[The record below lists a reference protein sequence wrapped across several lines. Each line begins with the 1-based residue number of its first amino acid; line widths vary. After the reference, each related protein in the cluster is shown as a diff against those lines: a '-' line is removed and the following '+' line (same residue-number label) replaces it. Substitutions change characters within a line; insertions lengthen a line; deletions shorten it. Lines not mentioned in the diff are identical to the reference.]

1 MEDAGMGY
9 IQGADRNQ
17 VILLPDTLDDYVG
30 GDNEVR
36 AIDAFIDSL
45 DISLMGFKAD
55 PAKEGRPGYD
65 PRDMLKLYMY
75 GYLNHIRSSRRL
87 QKEASRNV
95 ELMWLLRKVVSDFRC
110 IADFRK
116 DNAKSIREVFRA
128 FVRLCNK
135 AGMLSHESV
144 VIDGSKFR
152 AVNADNKSYVSSNA
166 KKVLLDVEEKI
177 SRYMKELDEA
187 DAAESRPGALTKED
201 IVGVLDYLERRK
213 AQLTEAL
220 EQMAGSGENH
230 ICTTDPESR
239 LMKTRDGIR
248 PSFNVQTAVEAK
260 NHLIVH
266 YDVTSECTDWHL
278 LGDGINASK
287 AALGVEN
294 LEGIADRGYSND
306 EEILQCLLNGDT
318 PTTHPNKGEK
328 SRMFRF
334 QKTDTEVTG
343 EVVSYAEMKAQ
354 GGLEKAP
361 VEVRREPPLHPY
373 FERDIEKDIVICPM
387 GQTLFYAGPGHPN
400 GKKDPC
406 IRRYHRLSACLK
418 CPNKCTLHKRR
429 IVSFKEGETRKEEAF
444 YEKARENRIV
454 RKTSRRFKVITLS
467 EEESSW
473 DEWVIL
479 RFYPNQQHLRKRNTV
494 VEHPYGTV
502 KRWHGVGYLLTKG
515 KQKAAAEMGLS
526 FLAYNFRRVDTLSKY
541 LQLPVEQI
549 RKLSEGDVGFLPED
563 SIYRFNIFNKITF
576 LYLSAVEDKD
586 LKLCAFLKVL
596 VSYHGLSKRTV
607 AKMAGVEVKNIER
620 MLSNP
625 PKKVPEDIKYKV
637 AVTVMSLRFF
647 LKDCEQ
653 ENINC

>member
-75 GYLNHIRSSRRL
+75 GYLNHIRSFRRL

-95 ELMWLLRKVVSDFRC
+95 ELMWLLRKVVPDFRC

-135 AGMLSHESV
+135 AGLLSHESV

-201 IVGVLDYLERRK
+201 IAGVLDYLERRK

-248 PSFNVQTAVEAK
+248 PSFNLQTAVEAK

-502 KRWHGVGYLLTKG
+502 KRWHGAGYLLTKG

-526 FLAYNFRRVDTLSKY
+526 FLAYNFRRVVNL
-541 LQLPVEQI
+541 LGV
-549 RKLSEGDVGFLPED
+549 
-563 SIYRFNIFNKITF
+563 N
-576 LYLSAVEDKD
+576 
-586 LKLCAFLKVL
+586 
-596 VSYHGLSKRTV
+596 GLMEMILT
-607 AKMAGVEVKNIER
+607 
-620 MLSNP
+620 
-625 PKKVPEDIKYKV
+625 
-637 AVTVMSLRFF
+637 
-647 LKDCEQ
+647 
-653 ENINC
+653 

>member
-1 MEDAGMGY
+1 MGY

-95 ELMWLLRKVVSDFRC
+95 ELMWLLRKVVPDFRC

-387 GQTLFYAGPGHPN
+387 GQMLFYAGPGHPN

-502 KRWHGVGYLLTKG
+502 KRWHGAGYLLTKG

-526 FLAYNFRRVDTLSKY
+526 FFAYNFRRVVNL
-541 LQLPVEQI
+541 LGV
-549 RKLSEGDVGFLPED
+549 
-563 SIYRFNIFNKITF
+563 N
-576 LYLSAVEDKD
+576 
-586 LKLCAFLKVL
+586 
-596 VSYHGLSKRTV
+596 GLMEMILT
-607 AKMAGVEVKNIER
+607 
-620 MLSNP
+620 
-625 PKKVPEDIKYKV
+625 
-637 AVTVMSLRFF
+637 
-647 LKDCEQ
+647 
-653 ENINC
+653 

>member
-1 MEDAGMGY
+1 MGY

-17 VILLPDTLDDYVG
+17 VILLPDTLDDYVS

-45 DISLMGFKAD
+45 DLSLMGFKAD

-95 ELMWLLRKVVSDFRC
+95 ELMWLLRKIVPDFRC

-128 FVRLCNK
+128 FVKLCNR
-135 AGMLSHESV
+135 AGLLSHESV

-201 IVGVLDYLERRK
+201 IAGVLDYLERRK
-213 AQLTEAL
+213 TQLTEAL
-220 EQMAGSGENH
+220 EQMAASGENH

-248 PSFNVQTAVEAK
+248 PSFNVQTAVESE

-278 LGDGINASK
+278 LGDGIDASK
-287 AALGVEN
+287 AALGVGN

-334 QKTDTEVTG
+334 QKTDTEVTVEMLSAKDRDTLLACISAGVLPKILQREDVELEVVKRRERGSSLYLDKETG
-343 EVVSYAEMKAQ
+343 ELVSYAEMKAQ

-400 GKKDPC
+400 GKKDPT

-418 CPNKCTLHKRR
+418 CTNKCTLRKRR

-454 RKTSRRFKVITLS
+454 RKTNHRFKVITLS

-479 RFYPNQQHLRKRNTV
+479 RFYPSQQHLRKRNTV

-502 KRWHGVGYLLTKG
+502 KRWHGAGYLLTKG
-515 KQKAAAEMGLS
+515 KLKVAAEMGLS
-526 FLAYNFRRVDTLSKY
+526 FLAYNFRR
-541 LQLPVEQI
+541 
-549 RKLSEGDVGFLPED
+549 
-563 SIYRFNIFNKITF
+563 
-576 LYLSAVEDKD
+576 
-586 LKLCAFLKVL
+586 
-596 VSYHGLSKRTV
+596 TV
-607 AKMAGVEVKNIER
+607 NLLGVNGIMEMIMA
-620 MLSNP
+620 
-625 PKKVPEDIKYKV
+625 
-637 AVTVMSLRFF
+637 
-647 LKDCEQ
+647 
-653 ENINC
+653 

>member
-1 MEDAGMGY
+1 MGY

-55 PAKEGRPGYD
+55 PAKEGRPDYD

-144 VIDGSKFR
+144 VTDGSKFR

-502 KRWHGVGYLLTKG
+502 KRWHGAGYLLTKG

-526 FLAYNFRRVDTLSKY
+526 FLAYNFRRVVNL
-541 LQLPVEQI
+541 LGV
-549 RKLSEGDVGFLPED
+549 
-563 SIYRFNIFNKITF
+563 N
-576 LYLSAVEDKD
+576 
-586 LKLCAFLKVL
+586 
-596 VSYHGLSKRTV
+596 GLMEMILT
-607 AKMAGVEVKNIER
+607 
-620 MLSNP
+620 
-625 PKKVPEDIKYKV
+625 
-637 AVTVMSLRFF
+637 
-647 LKDCEQ
+647 
-653 ENINC
+653 

>member
-1 MEDAGMGY
+1 MGY

-45 DISLMGFKAD
+45 DIAFMGFKAA

-87 QKEASRNV
+87 QKEAARNV
-95 ELMWLLRKVVSDFRC
+95 ELMWLLKKVVPDFRC

-116 DNAKSIREVFRA
+116 DNAKAIKEVFKA
-128 FVRLCNK
+128 FVKLCNR
-135 AGMLSHESV
+135 AGLLSHESV

-177 SRYMKELDEA
+177 SRYMKELDET
-187 DAAESRPGALTKED
+187 DTAESKPGALTKED
-201 IVGVLDYLERRK
+201 IAGVLDYLERRK
-213 AQLTEAL
+213 TQLTEAL
-220 EQMAGSGENH
+220 ERMAGSGENH

-248 PSFNVQTAVEAK
+248 PSFNVQTAVESE

-266 YDVTSECTDWHL
+266 YDVTNECTDWHL
-278 LGDGINASK
+278 LGNGIDASK

-343 EVVSYAEMKAQ
+343 EMLSSKDKDTLLLCISAGMLPEILQRGDVELEVVKRREQGSSLYLDKETGELVSYAEMKAQ

-502 KRWHGVGYLLTKG
+502 KRWHGAGYLLTKG

-526 FLAYNFRRVDTLSKY
+526 FLAYNFRRVVNL
-541 LQLPVEQI
+541 LGVNGIMEMI
-549 RKLSEGDVGFLPED
+549 
-563 SIYRFNIFNKITF
+563 
-576 LYLSAVEDKD
+576 
-586 LKLCAFLKVL
+586 
-596 VSYHGLSKRTV
+596 
-607 AKMAGVEVKNIER
+607 MA
-620 MLSNP
+620 
-625 PKKVPEDIKYKV
+625 
-637 AVTVMSLRFF
+637 
-647 LKDCEQ
+647 
-653 ENINC
+653 

>member
-1 MEDAGMGY
+1 MGY

-95 ELMWLLRKVVSDFRC
+95 ELMWLLRKVVPDFRC

-135 AGMLSHESV
+135 AGLLSHESV

-152 AVNADNKSYVSSNA
+152 AVNAYNKSYVSSNA
-166 KKVLLDVEEKI
+166 KKFLLDVEEKI

-201 IVGVLDYLERRK
+201 IAGVLDYLERRK

-230 ICTTDPESR
+230 ICTTDPKSR

-248 PSFNVQTAVEAK
+248 PSFNLQTAVEAK

-278 LGDGINASK
+278 FGDGINASK
-287 AALGVEN
+287 AAIGVEN

-306 EEILQCLLNGDT
+306 EEIQQCLLNGDT

-418 CPNKCTLHKRR
+418 CPNKCTPHKRR

-502 KRWHGVGYLLTKG
+502 KRWHGAGYLLTKG

-526 FLAYNFRRVDTLSKY
+526 FLAYNFRRVVNL
-541 LQLPVEQI
+541 LGV
-549 RKLSEGDVGFLPED
+549 
-563 SIYRFNIFNKITF
+563 N
-576 LYLSAVEDKD
+576 
-586 LKLCAFLKVL
+586 
-596 VSYHGLSKRTV
+596 GLMEMILT
-607 AKMAGVEVKNIER
+607 
-620 MLSNP
+620 
-625 PKKVPEDIKYKV
+625 
-637 AVTVMSLRFF
+637 
-647 LKDCEQ
+647 
-653 ENINC
+653 

>member
-1 MEDAGMGY
+1 MVSLSQQNHNGGRRHGY

-95 ELMWLLRKVVSDFRC
+95 ELMWLLRKVVPDFRC

-135 AGMLSHESV
+135 AGLLSHESV

-187 DAAESRPGALTKED
+187 DAAESRLGALTKED

-248 PSFNVQTAVEAK
+248 PSFNLQTAVEAK

-306 EEILQCLLNGDT
+306 EEIQQCLLNGDT

-502 KRWHGVGYLLTKG
+502 KRWHGAGYLLTKG

-526 FLAYNFRRVDTLSKY
+526 FLAYNFRRVVNL
-541 LQLPVEQI
+541 LGVNGIMEMI
-549 RKLSEGDVGFLPED
+549 
-563 SIYRFNIFNKITF
+563 
-576 LYLSAVEDKD
+576 
-586 LKLCAFLKVL
+586 
-596 VSYHGLSKRTV
+596 
-607 AKMAGVEVKNIER
+607 MA
-620 MLSNP
+620 
-625 PKKVPEDIKYKV
+625 
-637 AVTVMSLRFF
+637 
-647 LKDCEQ
+647 
-653 ENINC
+653 

>member
-95 ELMWLLRKVVSDFRC
+95 ELMWLLRKVVPDFRC

-135 AGMLSHESV
+135 AGLLSHESV

-248 PSFNVQTAVEAK
+248 PSFNVQTAVEPK

-334 QKTDTEVTG
+334 QKTDTEVTGEMLFSKDKDTILQCISAGELPEILHRGDVELEVVKRREQGSSLYLDKETG

-429 IVSFKEGETRKEEAF
+429 IVSFKEGETRKGEAF

-502 KRWHGVGYLLTKG
+502 KRWHGAGYLLTKG

-526 FLAYNFRRVDTLSKY
+526 FLAYNFRRVVNL
-541 LQLPVEQI
+541 LGV
-549 RKLSEGDVGFLPED
+549 
-563 SIYRFNIFNKITF
+563 N
-576 LYLSAVEDKD
+576 
-586 LKLCAFLKVL
+586 
-596 VSYHGLSKRTV
+596 GLMEMILT
-607 AKMAGVEVKNIER
+607 
-620 MLSNP
+620 
-625 PKKVPEDIKYKV
+625 
-637 AVTVMSLRFF
+637 
-647 LKDCEQ
+647 
-653 ENINC
+653 

>member
-1 MEDAGMGY
+1 MSN
-9 IQGADRNQ
+9 I
-17 VILLPDTLDDYVG
+17 VILVGSMRKNGNTDLLAQAFAEGARENNFVEIVSVADYKVNPCIGCNSCFTREGNKCFQNDDMDGIYEKLKVADMVVVASPVYFYGISAELKAVIDRLHTPMRNEFSIKKLALLLVGAAELPELFD
-30 GDNEVR
+30 
-36 AIDAFIDSL
+36 AIKL
-45 DISLMGFKAD
+45 QYQLV
-55 PAKEGRPGYD
+55 
-65 PRDMLKLYMY
+65 LK
-75 GYLNHIRSSRRL
+75 
-87 QKEASRNV
+87 
-95 ELMWLLRKVVSDFRC
+95 
-110 IADFRK
+110 
-116 DNAKSIREVFRA
+116 FRA
-128 FVRLCNK
+128 FVRLCSK
-135 AGMLSHESV
+135 AGLLSHESV

-166 KKVLLDVEEKI
+166 KKVLLDVEEKT

-201 IVGVLDYLERRK
+201 IAGVLDYLERRK

-220 EQMAGSGENH
+220 EQMAGNGENH

-248 PSFNVQTAVEAK
+248 PSFNVQTAVEPK

-278 LGDGINASK
+278 FGDGINASK

-334 QKTDTEVTG
+334 QKTDTKVTGEMLFSKDKDTILQCISAGELPEILHRGDVELEVVKRREQGSSLYLDKETG

-479 RFYPNQQHLRKRNTV
+479 RFYPNRQHLRKRNTV

-502 KRWHGVGYLLTKG
+502 KRWYGAGYLLTKG

-526 FLAYNFRRVDTLSKY
+526 FLAYNFRRVVNL
-541 LQLPVEQI
+541 LGV
-549 RKLSEGDVGFLPED
+549 
-563 SIYRFNIFNKITF
+563 N
-576 LYLSAVEDKD
+576 
-586 LKLCAFLKVL
+586 
-596 VSYHGLSKRTV
+596 GLMEMILT
-607 AKMAGVEVKNIER
+607 
-620 MLSNP
+620 
-625 PKKVPEDIKYKV
+625 
-637 AVTVMSLRFF
+637 
-647 LKDCEQ
+647 
-653 ENINC
+653 

>member
-1 MEDAGMGY
+1 MGY

-387 GQTLFYAGPGHPN
+387 GQMLFYAGPGHPN

-454 RKTSRRFKVITLS
+454 RKTSRRFKVLTLS

-502 KRWHGVGYLLTKG
+502 KRWHGAGYLLTKG

-526 FLAYNFRRVDTLSKY
+526 FFAYNFRRVVNL
-541 LQLPVEQI
+541 LGV
-549 RKLSEGDVGFLPED
+549 
-563 SIYRFNIFNKITF
+563 N
-576 LYLSAVEDKD
+576 
-586 LKLCAFLKVL
+586 
-596 VSYHGLSKRTV
+596 GLMEMILT
-607 AKMAGVEVKNIER
+607 
-620 MLSNP
+620 
-625 PKKVPEDIKYKV
+625 
-637 AVTVMSLRFF
+637 
-647 LKDCEQ
+647 
-653 ENINC
+653 

>member
-1 MEDAGMGY
+1 MGY

-144 VIDGSKFR
+144 IIDGSKFR

-239 LMKTRDGIR
+239 LMKTRNGIR

-502 KRWHGVGYLLTKG
+502 KRWHGAGYLLTKG

-526 FLAYNFRRVDTLSKY
+526 FLAYNFRRVVNL
-541 LQLPVEQI
+541 LGV
-549 RKLSEGDVGFLPED
+549 
-563 SIYRFNIFNKITF
+563 N
-576 LYLSAVEDKD
+576 
-586 LKLCAFLKVL
+586 
-596 VSYHGLSKRTV
+596 GLMEMILT
-607 AKMAGVEVKNIER
+607 
-620 MLSNP
+620 
-625 PKKVPEDIKYKV
+625 
-637 AVTVMSLRFF
+637 
-647 LKDCEQ
+647 
-653 ENINC
+653 

>member
-1 MEDAGMGY
+1 MGY

-144 VIDGSKFR
+144 IIDGSKFR

-239 LMKTRDGIR
+239 LMKTRNGIR

-473 DEWVIL
+473 NEWVIL

-502 KRWHGVGYLLTKG
+502 KRWHGAGYLLTKG

-526 FLAYNFRRVDTLSKY
+526 FLAYNFRRVVNL
-541 LQLPVEQI
+541 LGV
-549 RKLSEGDVGFLPED
+549 
-563 SIYRFNIFNKITF
+563 N
-576 LYLSAVEDKD
+576 
-586 LKLCAFLKVL
+586 
-596 VSYHGLSKRTV
+596 GLMEMILT
-607 AKMAGVEVKNIER
+607 
-620 MLSNP
+620 
-625 PKKVPEDIKYKV
+625 
-637 AVTVMSLRFF
+637 
-647 LKDCEQ
+647 
-653 ENINC
+653 

>member
-1 MEDAGMGY
+1 MGY

-135 AGMLSHESV
+135 AGLLSHESV
-144 VIDGSKFR
+144 VTDGSKFR

-201 IVGVLDYLERRK
+201 IAGVLDYLERRK

-454 RKTSRRFKVITLS
+454 RKTSHRFKVITLS

-502 KRWHGVGYLLTKG
+502 KRWHGAGYLLTKG

-526 FLAYNFRRVDTLSKY
+526 FLAYNFRRVVNL
-541 LQLPVEQI
+541 LGVNGIMEMI
-549 RKLSEGDVGFLPED
+549 
-563 SIYRFNIFNKITF
+563 
-576 LYLSAVEDKD
+576 
-586 LKLCAFLKVL
+586 
-596 VSYHGLSKRTV
+596 
-607 AKMAGVEVKNIER
+607 MA
-620 MLSNP
+620 
-625 PKKVPEDIKYKV
+625 
-637 AVTVMSLRFF
+637 
-647 LKDCEQ
+647 
-653 ENINC
+653 

>member
-1 MEDAGMGY
+1 MGY

-65 PRDMLKLYMY
+65 PRDMVKLYMY

-95 ELMWLLRKVVSDFRC
+95 ELMWLLRKVVPDFRC

-135 AGMLSHESV
+135 AGLLSHESV

-248 PSFNVQTAVEAK
+248 PSFNVQTAEEPK

-479 RFYPNQQHLRKRNTV
+479 RFYPNRQHLRKRNTV

-502 KRWHGVGYLLTKG
+502 KRWHGAGYLLTKG

-526 FLAYNFRRVDTLSKY
+526 FLAYNFRRVVNL
-541 LQLPVEQI
+541 LGV
-549 RKLSEGDVGFLPED
+549 
-563 SIYRFNIFNKITF
+563 N
-576 LYLSAVEDKD
+576 
-586 LKLCAFLKVL
+586 
-596 VSYHGLSKRTV
+596 GLMEMILT
-607 AKMAGVEVKNIER
+607 
-620 MLSNP
+620 
-625 PKKVPEDIKYKV
+625 
-637 AVTVMSLRFF
+637 
-647 LKDCEQ
+647 
-653 ENINC
+653 

>member
-1 MEDAGMGY
+1 MGY

-45 DISLMGFKAD
+45 DIALMGFKAA

-87 QKEASRNV
+87 QKEAARNV
-95 ELMWLLRKVVSDFRC
+95 ELMWLLKKVVPDFRC

-116 DNAKSIREVFRA
+116 DNAKAIKEVFKA
-128 FVRLCNK
+128 FVKLCNR
-135 AGMLSHESV
+135 AGLLSHESV

-177 SRYMKELDEA
+177 SRYMKELDETDTA
-187 DAAESRPGALTKED
+187 GSKPGALTKED
-201 IVGVLDYLERRK
+201 IAGVLDYLERRK
-213 AQLTEAL
+213 TQLTEAL
-220 EQMAGSGENH
+220 ERMAGSGENH

-248 PSFNVQTAVEAK
+248 PSFNVQTAVESE

-266 YDVTSECTDWHL
+266 YDVTNECTDWHL
-278 LGDGINASK
+278 LGNGIDASK

-343 EVVSYAEMKAQ
+343 EMLSSKDKDTLLLCISAGMLPEILQRGDVELEVVKRREQGSSLYLDKETGELVSYAEMKAQ

-361 VEVRREPPLHPY
+361 VEVRRDPPLQPY

-400 GKKDPC
+400 GKKDPS

-418 CPNKCTLHKRR
+418 CPNKCTLRKRR
-429 IVSFKEGETRKEEAF
+429 IVSFKGGETRKGEAF

-454 RKTSRRFKVITLS
+454 RKTSHRFKVITLS

-494 VEHPYGTV
+494 AEHPYGTV
-502 KRWHGVGYLLTKG
+502 KRWHGAGYLLTKG
-515 KQKAAAEMGLS
+515 KRKAAAEMGLS
-526 FLAYNFRRVDTLSKY
+526 FLAYNFRRVVNL
-541 LQLPVEQI
+541 LGVNGIMEMI
-549 RKLSEGDVGFLPED
+549 
-563 SIYRFNIFNKITF
+563 
-576 LYLSAVEDKD
+576 
-586 LKLCAFLKVL
+586 
-596 VSYHGLSKRTV
+596 
-607 AKMAGVEVKNIER
+607 MA
-620 MLSNP
+620 
-625 PKKVPEDIKYKV
+625 
-637 AVTVMSLRFF
+637 
-647 LKDCEQ
+647 
-653 ENINC
+653 

>member
-1 MEDAGMGY
+1 MGY

-502 KRWHGVGYLLTKG
+502 KRWHGAGYLLTKG

-526 FLAYNFRRVDTLSKY
+526 FLAYNFRRVVNL
-541 LQLPVEQI
+541 LGV
-549 RKLSEGDVGFLPED
+549 
-563 SIYRFNIFNKITF
+563 N
-576 LYLSAVEDKD
+576 
-586 LKLCAFLKVL
+586 
-596 VSYHGLSKRTV
+596 GLMEMILT
-607 AKMAGVEVKNIER
+607 
-620 MLSNP
+620 
-625 PKKVPEDIKYKV
+625 
-637 AVTVMSLRFF
+637 
-647 LKDCEQ
+647 
-653 ENINC
+653 

>member
-1 MEDAGMGY
+1 M
-9 IQGADRNQ
+9 
-17 VILLPDTLDDYVG
+17 PDTLDDYVG

-45 DISLMGFKAD
+45 DLSLMGFKAD
-55 PAKEGRPGYD
+55 PAKEGLPGYA

-95 ELMWLLRKVVSDFRC
+95 ELMWLLRKIVPDFRC

-128 FVRLCNK
+128 FVKLCNR
-135 AGMLSHESV
+135 AGQLSHESV

-201 IVGVLDYLERRK
+201 IASVLDYLERRK
-213 AQLTEAL
+213 TQLTEAL
-220 EQMAGSGENH
+220 EQMAASGENH

-248 PSFNVQTAVEAK
+248 PSFNVQTAVESG

-278 LGDGINASK
+278 LGDVIDASK
-287 AALGVEN
+287 AALGVGN

-334 QKTDTEVTG
+334 QKTDTEV
-343 EVVSYAEMKAQ
+343 V
-354 GGLEKAP
+354 LE
-361 VEVRREPPLHPY
+361 
-373 FERDIEKDIVICPM
+373 
-387 GQTLFYAGPGHPN
+387 
-400 GKKDPC
+400 
-406 IRRYHRLSACLK
+406 
-418 CPNKCTLHKRR
+418 
-429 IVSFKEGETRKEEAF
+429 
-444 YEKARENRIV
+444 
-454 RKTSRRFKVITLS
+454 
-467 EEESSW
+467 
-473 DEWVIL
+473 
-479 RFYPNQQHLRKRNTV
+479 
-494 VEHPYGTV
+494 
-502 KRWHGVGYLLTKG
+502 
-515 KQKAAAEMGLS
+515 
-526 FLAYNFRRVDTLSKY
+526 
-541 LQLPVEQI
+541 
-549 RKLSEGDVGFLPED
+549 
-563 SIYRFNIFNKITF
+563 
-576 LYLSAVEDKD
+576 
-586 LKLCAFLKVL
+586 
-596 VSYHGLSKRTV
+596 
-607 AKMAGVEVKNIER
+607 
-620 MLSNP
+620 
-625 PKKVPEDIKYKV
+625 YK
-637 AVTVMSLRFF
+637 
-647 LKDCEQ
+647 
-653 ENINC
+653 

>member
-1 MEDAGMGY
+1 MGY

-45 DISLMGFKAD
+45 DIALMGFKAA

-87 QKEASRNV
+87 QKEAARNV
-95 ELMWLLRKVVSDFRC
+95 ELMWLLKKVVPDFRC

-116 DNAKSIREVFRA
+116 DNAKAIKEVFKA
-128 FVRLCNK
+128 FVKLCNR
-135 AGMLSHESV
+135 AGLLSHESV

-177 SRYMKELDEA
+177 SRYMKELDET
-187 DAAESRPGALTKED
+187 DTAESKPGALTKED
-201 IVGVLDYLERRK
+201 IAGVLDYLERRK
-213 AQLTEAL
+213 TQLTEAL
-220 EQMAGSGENH
+220 ERMAGSGENH

-248 PSFNVQTAVEAK
+248 PSFNVQTAVESE

-266 YDVTSECTDWHL
+266 YDVTNECTDWHL
-278 LGDGINASK
+278 LGNGIDASK

-343 EVVSYAEMKAQ
+343 EMLSSKDKDTLLLCISAGMLPEILQRGDVELEVVKRREQGSSLYLDKETGELVSYAEMKAQ

-502 KRWHGVGYLLTKG
+502 KRWHGAGYLLTKG

-526 FLAYNFRRVDTLSKY
+526 FLAYNFRRVVNL
-541 LQLPVEQI
+541 LGVNGIMEMI
-549 RKLSEGDVGFLPED
+549 
-563 SIYRFNIFNKITF
+563 
-576 LYLSAVEDKD
+576 
-586 LKLCAFLKVL
+586 
-596 VSYHGLSKRTV
+596 
-607 AKMAGVEVKNIER
+607 MA
-620 MLSNP
+620 
-625 PKKVPEDIKYKV
+625 
-637 AVTVMSLRFF
+637 
-647 LKDCEQ
+647 
-653 ENINC
+653 

>member
-95 ELMWLLRKVVSDFRC
+95 ELMWLLRKVVPDFRC

-135 AGMLSHESV
+135 AGLLSHESV

-479 RFYPNQQHLRKRNTV
+479 RFYPNLQHLRKRNTV

-502 KRWHGVGYLLTKG
+502 KRWHGAGYLLTKG

-526 FLAYNFRRVDTLSKY
+526 FLAYNFRRVVNL
-541 LQLPVEQI
+541 LGVNGIMEMI
-549 RKLSEGDVGFLPED
+549 
-563 SIYRFNIFNKITF
+563 
-576 LYLSAVEDKD
+576 
-586 LKLCAFLKVL
+586 
-596 VSYHGLSKRTV
+596 
-607 AKMAGVEVKNIER
+607 MA
-620 MLSNP
+620 
-625 PKKVPEDIKYKV
+625 
-637 AVTVMSLRFF
+637 
-647 LKDCEQ
+647 
-653 ENINC
+653 

>member
-502 KRWHGVGYLLTKG
+502 KRWHGAGYLLTKG

-526 FLAYNFRRVDTLSKY
+526 FLAYNFRRVVNL
-541 LQLPVEQI
+541 LGV
-549 RKLSEGDVGFLPED
+549 
-563 SIYRFNIFNKITF
+563 N
-576 LYLSAVEDKD
+576 
-586 LKLCAFLKVL
+586 
-596 VSYHGLSKRTV
+596 GLMEMILT
-607 AKMAGVEVKNIER
+607 
-620 MLSNP
+620 
-625 PKKVPEDIKYKV
+625 
-637 AVTVMSLRFF
+637 
-647 LKDCEQ
+647 
-653 ENINC
+653 

>member
-1 MEDAGMGY
+1 MGY

-95 ELMWLLRKVVSDFRC
+95 ELMWLLRKVVPDFRC

-135 AGMLSHESV
+135 AGLLSHESV

-152 AVNADNKSYVSSNA
+152 AVNAYNKSYVSSNA
-166 KKVLLDVEEKI
+166 KKFLLDVEEKI

-278 LGDGINASK
+278 FGDGINASK

-502 KRWHGVGYLLTKG
+502 KRWHGAGYLLTKG

-526 FLAYNFRRVDTLSKY
+526 FLAYNFRRVVNL
-541 LQLPVEQI
+541 LGVNGIMEMI
-549 RKLSEGDVGFLPED
+549 
-563 SIYRFNIFNKITF
+563 
-576 LYLSAVEDKD
+576 
-586 LKLCAFLKVL
+586 
-596 VSYHGLSKRTV
+596 
-607 AKMAGVEVKNIER
+607 MA
-620 MLSNP
+620 
-625 PKKVPEDIKYKV
+625 
-637 AVTVMSLRFF
+637 
-647 LKDCEQ
+647 
-653 ENINC
+653 

>member
-1 MEDAGMGY
+1 MGY

-17 VILLPDTLDDYVG
+17 AILLPDTLDDYVG

-95 ELMWLLRKVVSDFRC
+95 ELMWLLRKVVPDFRC

-116 DNAKSIREVFRA
+116 DNAKSIKEVFKA
-128 FVRLCNK
+128 FVKLCNR
-135 AGMLSHESV
+135 AGLLSHESV

-177 SRYMKELDEA
+177 SRYMKELDEK
-187 DAAESRPGALTKED
+187 DAAESKPGALTKED
-201 IVGVLDYLERRK
+201 IAGVLDYLERRK
-213 AQLTEAL
+213 TQLTEAL
-220 EQMAGSGENH
+220 EQMADSGENH

-248 PSFNVQTAVEAK
+248 PSFNVQTAVESE

-266 YDVTSECTDWHL
+266 YDVTGECTDWHL

-334 QKTDTEVTG
+334 QKTDTEVIGEMLSSKDKDTLLECISAGVLPEILQRGDVDLEVVKRREQGSSLYLDKETG
-343 EVVSYAEMKAQ
+343 ELVSYAEMKAQ
-354 GGLEKAP
+354 GGLETAP
-361 VEVRREPPLHPY
+361 VEVRRDPPLQPY

-387 GQTLFYAGPGHPN
+387 GQTLFYAGPGQPN
-400 GKKDPC
+400 GKKDPS

-418 CPNKCTLHKRR
+418 CPNKCTLRKRR
-429 IVSFKEGETRKEEAF
+429 IVSFKESETRKEEDF

-502 KRWHGVGYLLTKG
+502 KRWHGAGYLLTKG
-515 KQKAAAEMGLS
+515 KLKAAAEMGLS
-526 FLAYNFRRVDTLSKY
+526 FLAYNFRRVVNL
-541 LQLPVEQI
+541 LGVNGIMEMI
-549 RKLSEGDVGFLPED
+549 
-563 SIYRFNIFNKITF
+563 
-576 LYLSAVEDKD
+576 
-586 LKLCAFLKVL
+586 
-596 VSYHGLSKRTV
+596 
-607 AKMAGVEVKNIER
+607 MA
-620 MLSNP
+620 
-625 PKKVPEDIKYKV
+625 
-637 AVTVMSLRFF
+637 
-647 LKDCEQ
+647 
-653 ENINC
+653 

>member
-1 MEDAGMGY
+1 MGY

-45 DISLMGFKAD
+45 DISLMGFKVD
-55 PAKEGRPGYD
+55 PAKEGRSSYD

-454 RKTSRRFKVITLS
+454 RKTSCRFKVLTLS

-479 RFYPNQQHLRKRNTV
+479 RFYPNRQHLRKRNTV

-502 KRWHGVGYLLTKG
+502 KRWHGAGYLLTKG

-526 FLAYNFRRVDTLSKY
+526 FLAYNFRRVVNL
-541 LQLPVEQI
+541 LGV
-549 RKLSEGDVGFLPED
+549 
-563 SIYRFNIFNKITF
+563 N
-576 LYLSAVEDKD
+576 
-586 LKLCAFLKVL
+586 
-596 VSYHGLSKRTV
+596 GLMEMILT
-607 AKMAGVEVKNIER
+607 
-620 MLSNP
+620 
-625 PKKVPEDIKYKV
+625 
-637 AVTVMSLRFF
+637 
-647 LKDCEQ
+647 
-653 ENINC
+653 

>member
-55 PAKEGRPGYD
+55 PAKEGRSGYD

-95 ELMWLLRKVVSDFRC
+95 ELMWLLRKVVPDFRC

-144 VIDGSKFR
+144 IIDGSKFR

-239 LMKTRDGIR
+239 LMKTRNGIR

-479 RFYPNQQHLRKRNTV
+479 RFYPNRQHLRKRNTV

-502 KRWHGVGYLLTKG
+502 KRWHGAGYLLTKG

-526 FLAYNFRRVDTLSKY
+526 FLAYNFRRVVNL
-541 LQLPVEQI
+541 LGV
-549 RKLSEGDVGFLPED
+549 
-563 SIYRFNIFNKITF
+563 N
-576 LYLSAVEDKD
+576 
-586 LKLCAFLKVL
+586 
-596 VSYHGLSKRTV
+596 GLMEMILT
-607 AKMAGVEVKNIER
+607 
-620 MLSNP
+620 
-625 PKKVPEDIKYKV
+625 
-637 AVTVMSLRFF
+637 
-647 LKDCEQ
+647 
-653 ENINC
+653 

>member
-1 MEDAGMGY
+1 MGY

-17 VILLPDTLDDYVG
+17 VILLSDTLDDYVG

-87 QKEASRNV
+87 QKEASQNV

-473 DEWVIL
+473 NEWVIL

-502 KRWHGVGYLLTKG
+502 KRWHGAGYLLTKG

-526 FLAYNFRRVDTLSKY
+526 FLAYNFRRVVNL
-541 LQLPVEQI
+541 LGV
-549 RKLSEGDVGFLPED
+549 
-563 SIYRFNIFNKITF
+563 N
-576 LYLSAVEDKD
+576 
-586 LKLCAFLKVL
+586 
-596 VSYHGLSKRTV
+596 GLMEMILT
-607 AKMAGVEVKNIER
+607 
-620 MLSNP
+620 
-625 PKKVPEDIKYKV
+625 
-637 AVTVMSLRFF
+637 
-647 LKDCEQ
+647 
-653 ENINC
+653 

>member
-1 MEDAGMGY
+1 MGY

-387 GQTLFYAGPGHPN
+387 GQMLFYAGPGHPN

-502 KRWHGVGYLLTKG
+502 KRWHGAGYLLTKG
-515 KQKAAAEMGLS
+515 KQKTAAEMGLS
-526 FLAYNFRRVDTLSKY
+526 FLAYNFRRV
-541 LQLPVEQI
+541 VNWI
-549 RKLSEGDVGFLPED
+549 HFL
-563 SIYRFNIFNKITF
+563 NIC
-576 LYLSAVEDKD
+576 S
-586 LKLCAFLKVL
+586 CPW
-596 VSYHGLSKRTV
+596 SR
-607 AKMAGVEVKNIER
+607 
-620 MLSNP
+620 
-625 PKKVPEDIKYKV
+625 
-637 AVTVMSLRFF
+637 
-647 LKDCEQ
+647 
-653 ENINC
+653 